1 MSGTFYTGECLHP
14 VASGCCWTGGGVY
27 MHKTS
32 AAEST
37 FCISPPNRAK
47 CGVGK
52 MELPGTSA
60 SLEAAIVNN
69 KNQLRGGYLTH
80 TVIYFFLK
88 HNDS

>member
-1 MSGTFYTGECLHP
+1 
-14 VASGCCWTGGGVY
+14 

-52 MELPGTSA
+52 MELPGTSS
-60 SLEAAIVNN
+60 SLEAAIINN
-69 KNQLRGGYLTH
+69 KN
-80 TVIYFFLK
+80 
-88 HNDS
+88 